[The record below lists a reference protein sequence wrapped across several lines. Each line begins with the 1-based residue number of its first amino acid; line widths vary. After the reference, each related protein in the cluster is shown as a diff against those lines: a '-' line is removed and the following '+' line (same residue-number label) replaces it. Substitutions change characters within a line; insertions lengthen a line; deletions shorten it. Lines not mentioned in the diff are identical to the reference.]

1 MGLLKISGRD
11 KKPEGVAI
19 GIDLGTTHS
28 LVAVYHHDA
37 LQVIP
42 DEYGEPLLPSV
53 VCYDR
58 DRCHVGLTSNDCNV
72 QCIRSVKRL
81 MGRSV
86 DDINASKL
94 STHYSFA
101 EKDKG
106 LLKLKTPVG
115 DRTPIEISAEILK
128 TLYSRAQN
136 FLGSEK
142 IVGAV
147 ITVPAY
153 FDEAQRQATKQAA
166 KIAGIKVIRLI
177 NEPTAAAIAY
187 GLNQREAGTCL
198 VFDLGGGT
206 FDISLLSMQKG
217 IFEVLAT
224 GGDTLLGG
232 DDIDQLIVDW
242 IIQEASLSN
251 PATQRLLSL
260 AKESKERLTTES
272 TVSISYADWTG
283 QLDRA
288 TLNRLMHPLIE
299 RMLAHCERVLRDA
312 HCDKA
317 SVNELILVGGATRIP
332 YLREQLTT
340 WFEKPI
346 HTSLNPD
353 EIVALGAALQA
364 DQLSGNRSK
373 QDILLLDV
381 IPLSLGLEM
390 MSGTVEKMVMRN
402 TPLPATRSEMF
413 TTYQDYQTGLMIHVV
428 QGERELVKDCRS
440 LARFHLKGFP
450 PMLAGKAKIKVTFQV
465 DVDGLLTVTA
475 QEQSSDTQIEVMI
488 ESTAG
493 LSDRDITDLI
503 EASILNADS
512 DMKAKRLQALKFEAT
527 QLIELAKNDL
537 SKWGQI
543 LMSAQELKTMEAV
556 SASMEEALQ
565 SNDLTVIDACK
576 REFDP
581 WVERLAERKLNY
593 SLMVTLEGKRV
604 DEVLDAEN

>member
-28 LVAVYHHDA
+28 LVAVYHNGA

-42 DEYGEPLLPSV
+42 DEQGEPLLPSV

-58 DRCHVGLTSNDCNV
+58 DQCHVGLTSNDCDAH
-72 QCIRSVKRL
+72 CIRSVKRL
-81 MGRSV
+81 MGRSFEE
-86 DDINASKL
+86 IGAIKL
-94 STHYSFA
+94 PTFYPFV
-101 EKDKG
+101 ERQEG
-106 LLKLKTPVG
+106 PLKVKTPMG
-115 DRTPIEISAEILK
+115 DRTPVEISADILR
-128 TLYSRAQN
+128 TLYTRAQQ
-136 FLGSEK
+136 FLGTEK
-142 IVGAV
+142 ILGAV

-166 KIAGIKVIRLI
+166 KVAGIRVIRLI

-187 GLNQREAGTCL
+187 GLNQKEAGTCL

-206 FDISLLSMQKG
+206 FDISLLSIQKG

-251 PATQRLLSL
+251 PARQNLMQL
-260 AKESKERLTTES
+260 AKAAKEALTSETS
-272 TVSISYADWTG
+272 VSISYGDWTG
-283 QLDRA
+283 NLDRS
-288 TLNRLMHPLIE
+288 TLNRLMHPLIDK
-299 RMLAHCERVLRDA
+299 MLAHCERVLLDA

-317 SVNELILVGGATRIP
+317 SINELILVGGATRIP
-332 YLREQLTT
+332 YLREQLTV

-353 EIVALGAALQA
+353 EVVALGAALQA

-373 QDILLLDV
+373 QNLLLLDV

-413 TTYQDYQTGLMIHVV
+413 TTYQDYQTGLIIHVV

-475 QEQSSDTQIEVMI
+475 EEQTSHTQTEVVI
-488 ESTAG
+488 ESTSG
-493 LSDRDITDLI
+493 LSDSDITTFI
-503 EASILNADS
+503 EASILNADA
-512 DMKAKRLQALKFEAT
+512 DMKAKRLQALKFEAA
-527 QLIELAKNDL
+527 QLIELAKADL
-537 SKWGQI
+537 AQWGQI
-543 LMSAQELKTMEAV
+543 LMSSQELKMIETAQSRMED
-556 SASMEEALQ
+556 ALQ
-565 SNDLTVIDACK
+565 TTDLSEIETCK

-581 WVERLAERKLNY
+581 WIERLAERKLNY
-593 SLMVTLEGKRV
+593 SLMVTLEGKHV
-604 DEVLDAEN
+604 DEVLDAKN

>member
-1 MGLLKISGRD
+1 MGLLKISGRE

-28 LVAVYHHDA
+28 LVAVYHDDS
-37 LQVIP
+37 LQVIA
-42 DEYGEPLLPSV
+42 DEQGQALLPSV
-53 VCYDR
+53 VCYER
-58 DRCHVGLTSNDCNV
+58 DQCHVGLTSKDCDLH
-72 QCIRSVKRL
+72 CIRSVKRL
-81 MGRSV
+81 MGRSAAEV
-86 DDINASKL
+86 NAIKL
-94 STHYSFA
+94 PTDYPFA
-101 EKDKG
+101 EMHQG
-106 LLKLKTPVG
+106 PLKLKTPVG
-115 DRTPIEISAEILK
+115 DRTPVEISAEILK
-128 TLYSRAQN
+128 KLYVRAQR

-142 IVGAV
+142 IIGAV

-166 KIAGIKVIRLI
+166 KIAGIPVIRLI

-187 GLNQREAGTCL
+187 GLNQNEAGTCL

-206 FDISLLSMQKG
+206 FDISLLSIQKG

-232 DDIDQLIVDW
+232 DDIDQLIADW

-251 PATQRLLSL
+251 PVKQTMLQL
-260 AKESKERLTTES
+260 AKSAKETLTIESS
-272 TVSISYADWTG
+272 VSISYADWTVN
-283 QLDRA
+283 LDRA

-299 RMLAHCERVLRDA
+299 KMIAHCERVLLDA
-312 HCDKA
+312 HCAKA
-317 SVNELILVGGATRIP
+317 SINELILVGGATRIP
-332 YLREQLTT
+332 YLREQLTA

-353 EIVALGAALQA
+353 EVVALGAALQA

-373 QDILLLDV
+373 QNLLLLDV

-475 QEQSSDTQIEVMI
+475 EEQTSHTQTEVVI
-488 ESTAG
+488 ESTSG
-493 LSDRDITDLI
+493 LSDVDIAAFI

-512 DMKAKRLQALKFEAT
+512 DMKAKRLQAITFEAT
-527 QLIELAKNDL
+527 QLIDLVKIDLA
-537 SKWGQI
+537 KWGQT
-543 LMSAQELKTMEAV
+543 LMSSDELKIIEA
-556 SASMEEALQ
+556 ARGKMEEALQ
-565 SNDLTVIDACK
+565 TRDLAVIEASK
-576 REFDP
+576 REFEP

-604 DEVLDAEN
+604 DEVLDA